1 MGFAAIHSFG
11 GGENQFL
18 IALSSIATLPLTPP
32 PLYQIMLPSAPVK
45 EVVKSQPFKRA
56 QHGLFQSKTKQYGNN
71 VPFSLKKTR
80 RTWLPN
86 VQSKRLTSDILGQ
99 TFKLKVTTRA
109 LATVKKVR
117 LS

>member
-1 MGFAAIHSFG
+1 
-11 GGENQFL
+11 
-18 IALSSIATLPLTPP
+18 
-32 PLYQIMLPSAPVK
+32 MLPSAPVK

-109 LATVKKVR
+109 LATVKKHGGLDNYIMQTRPDVLAFEGMR
-117 LS
+117 LRTLITDRL